1 MAYLNG
7 RVPKSKLKYFEGMR
21 FFPGTLRRW
30 IAFRDEVKAETGE
43 TLELT
48 SAYRDYDEQVKAR
61 QEYGIMAAVPG
72 TSSHGGIWTGSTT
85 GRGGL
90 PTWVS
95 GRETG
100 ALDVGDYYNIPWA
113 TFDRLATK
121 HGFIA
126 DIVVPK
132 ELWHIVDLDPW
143 GHNLPEEEDMTPEER
158 KMLKEIHHRVHKGL
172 TGERIA
178 GAVWAQNGIG
188 AFIKRMGNRVL
199 ANYDS
204 MRDGKKGVRTTGSG
218 LADLKS
224 RMGRVELQNEALLA
238 VVKDLADS
246 KGVDGEAIVQQVAKS
261 VDKALADVSIT
272 LTNEEE

>member
-1 MAYLNG
+1 MAYANG
-7 RVPKSKLKYFEGMR
+7 RVPKDLLEYFEGR
-21 FFPGTLRRW
+21 WFFPGTLRRW
-30 IAFRDEVKAETGE
+30 RAFRDEVKAETGE

-90 PTWVS
+90 PSWVS
-95 GRETG
+95 GLETG

-143 GHNLPEEEDMTPEER
+143 GHNLPEEEELSAKAEAQIADLWEHWRGGEKGKQTDGEQALMLRAIYNQLEEQAKAIR
-158 KMLKEIHHRVHKGL
+158 QMQDLWEAWRYGEKGVQTHGPA
-172 TGERIA
+172 TGELMSRL
-178 GAVWAQNGIG
+178 GAI
-188 AFIKRMGNRVL
+188 
-199 ANYDS
+199 
-204 MRDGKKGVRTTGSG
+204 
-218 LADLKS
+218 
-224 RMGRVELQNEALLA
+224 ELN
-238 VVKDLADS
+238 
-246 KGVDGEAIVQQVAKS
+246 
-261 VDKALADVSIT
+261 T
-272 LTNEEE
+272 EEK